1 MMKQHYY
8 IDYINSQ
15 SIISN
20 PDTVL
25 ILLILLNFFSK
36 AECQTHN
43 KTTHGNARLC
53 TAIFL
58 KMFDIFLIKQSANYA
73 R

>member
-8 IDYINSQ
+8 IDYISSQ
-15 SIISN
+15 SISN

-25 ILLILLNFFSK
+25 ILLILLHFFSK

-58 KMFDIFLIKQSANYA
+58 KKFFLIKQSANYA

>member
-8 IDYINSQ
+8 IDYISSQ

-20 PDTVL
+20 LDTVL

-58 KMFDIFLIKQSANYA
+58 KKNFLIKQSANYA